1 MPAKSEAQRRYLAA
15 HFGPAWMRDHGY
27 DNSGKL
33 PARVGKG
40 KAVKKK
46 AMPKPKKKAMPK
58 AKKKAVRRKGY

>member
-1 MPAKSEAQRRYLAA
+1 MPAKSQAQRAYLYAA
-15 HFGPAWMRDHGY
+15 KGAAWVKEHGY